1 MRYFSSVTK
10 EEQLLFICSMKTRK
24 TKEGKT
30 KEVPSEIFKIG
41 ARLKSLRIKKGFTSY
56 EAFAYDYGLSR
67 ALYGRYEKGKDLR
80 ISSLIKII
88 KAFDMTLEEFFSE
101 GFD

>member
-1 MRYFSSVTK
+1 MNRKKKKPIKSVQLSK
-10 EEQLLFICSMKTRK
+10 EIKQVAEK
-24 TKEGKT
+24 
-30 KEVPSEIFKIG
+30 
-41 ARLKSLRIKKGFTSY
+41 LKSLRLQKGFTSY
-56 EAFAYDYGLSR
+56 EAFANEYGLSR

-80 ISSLIKII
+80 FSSLVKIV